1 MAGLLEQAMPQEA
14 QQPMPQGQEE
24 DRQATPAEQ
33 QQFEL
38 VIKQAL
44 EFLSQPENVTA
55 FMDMVRKSSPESAIA
70 TYVKRTLDG
79 IYSAAGE
86 AGAQLQGHTMN
97 TAAEIV
103 SKILIQMMAA
113 AGLPVDNPD
122 ALIDLSMQQME
133 QLQ

>member
-1 MAGLLEQAMPQEA
+1 
-14 QQPMPQGQEE
+14 MPQGQEQAPE
-24 DRQATPAEQ
+24 ENRQATPAEQ

-55 FMDMVRKSSPESAIA
+55 FMDMVRKSSPETAIA

-79 IYSAAGE
+79 IYTAAGE
-86 AGAQLQGHTMN
+86 AGAQLQAHTMN

-133 QLQ
+133 QL